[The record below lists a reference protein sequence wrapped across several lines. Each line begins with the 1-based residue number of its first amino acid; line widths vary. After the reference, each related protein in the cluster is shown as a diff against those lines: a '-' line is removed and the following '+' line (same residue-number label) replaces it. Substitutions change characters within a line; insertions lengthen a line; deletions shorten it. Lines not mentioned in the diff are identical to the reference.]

1 MSAACPH
8 DSEIHIGGPES
19 QIAVTSLFIDLAG
32 DIPFNK
38 GMSSDP
44 GERCTFELHG
54 WQEKQCATRAQFW
67 APHLFAYQSWSQ
79 QESSLVPVRAPNV
92 D

>member
-1 MSAACPH
+1 MSAACPP

-19 QIAVTSLFIDLAG
+19 QIAVTSLFIDMAG
-32 DIPFNK
+32 DIPFHK

-67 APHLFAYQSWSQ
+67 EPHLFAYQS
-79 QESSLVPVRAPNV
+79 
-92 D
+92 